1 MISPVQTYSH
11 AVSLIRICLAS
22 FSVHFLQLDSDSHKK
37 TTHRQAHAKA
47 MDVVEQDFTNL
58 SDGASME
65 VTMGIQPDHG
75 SENTE
80 DTNTSSAKK
89 KARVIKLVG

>member
-1 MISPVQTYSH
+1 MQCPIICPQVLAISRFGTSKAIKQGCNLQVQ
-11 AVSLIRICLAS
+11 
-22 FSVHFLQLDSDSHKK
+22 
-37 TTHRQAHAKA
+37 A

-89 KARVIKLVG
+89 KARVIKLDQLTLKASCEQFRIN

>member
-1 MISPVQTYSH
+1 
-11 AVSLIRICLAS
+11 
-22 FSVHFLQLDSDSHKK
+22 
-37 TTHRQAHAKA
+37 

-58 SDGASME
+58 SDGGSME

-89 KARVIKLVG
+89 KARVIKLG